1 MINKPSVEELTKDG
15 LNRYEL
21 VIATAKCAHLI
32 TDEYVEQRAYA
43 EKLIERKETDK
54 PISALIDKDIRDEKA
69 VKNAVERLHA
79 GLYRIVHPG
88 DPDYVADPVEQEK
101 EVAEELGKAA
111 DEAVAE
117 AAEAS
122 ENA

>member
-1 MINKPSVEELTKDG
+1 MINKPSVEEMTNDE

-21 VIATAKCAHLI
+21 VIATAKCARII

-69 VKNAVERLHA
+69 VKNAVARLHN
-79 GLYRIVHPG
+79 GEYTIVHP
-88 DPDYVADPVEQEK
+88 
-101 EVAEELGKAA
+101 EE
-111 DEAVAE
+111 
-117 AAEAS
+117 
-122 ENA
+122 N